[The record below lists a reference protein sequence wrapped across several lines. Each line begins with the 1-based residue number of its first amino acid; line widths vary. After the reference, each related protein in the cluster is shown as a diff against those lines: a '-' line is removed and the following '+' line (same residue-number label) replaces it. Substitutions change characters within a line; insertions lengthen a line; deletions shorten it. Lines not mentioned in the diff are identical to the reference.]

1 MQLIWGF
8 QFLGLI
14 LWAKKF
20 FMVLKKEQIAF
31 YFILLWFAFLSCVVR
46 AQQRTR
52 DRMLNLDISISG
64 DGNNHDSTKTNY
76 FSLGLLCDKYCL
88 NGLQIEA
95 LWSAD
100 RISSSGAMIS
110 GLVGVSH
117 RMKGV
122 QISGLNSVVV
132 QQMSGVQLSSIL
144 NVAGESMNGL
154 QLAAIGNLTPRLHGF
169 QFAGVNN
176 IVSEEL
182 QGVQFCSVIN
192 VAVRARR
199 SLQFSSLVNVC
210 QSSFSGVQIAATNFT
225 DSLKGLQ
232 VGLLNVCARH
242 SGGWQ
247 IGLLNWSHNT
257 SMRTIGLV
265 NLDPSTRIQMMFYG
279 GNTSKINTAV
289 RFRNQNIYTIVG
301 FGTHYLGM
309 NDKFSGS
316 LFYRKGLLF
325 PVFHKFEMGGDVGYY
340 HIENF
345 QNNDAEIPERMYS
358 LQARI
363 HLEYRLQQKLGLFLS
378 GGYSWTRYYDKNKFY
393 ERKPLVEAGIVV
405 F

>member
-1 MQLIWGF
+1 M
-8 QFLGLI
+8 
-14 LWAKKF
+14 
-20 FMVLKKEQIAF
+20 
-31 YFILLWFAFLSCVVR
+31 
-46 AQQRTR
+46 
-52 DRMLNLDISISG
+52 
-64 DGNNHDSTKTNY
+64 
-76 FSLGLLCDKYCL
+76 
-88 NGLQIEA
+88 
-95 LWSAD
+95 
-100 RISSSGAMIS
+100 
-110 GLVGVSH
+110 
-117 RMKGV
+117 
-122 QISGLNSVVV
+122 
-132 QQMSGVQLSSIL
+132 

-247 IGLLNWSHNT
+247 IGLLNWSHNP

-289 RFRNQNIYTIVG
+289 
-301 FGTHYLGM
+301 
-309 NDKFSGS
+309 
-316 LFYRKGLLF
+316 
-325 PVFHKFEMGGDVGYY
+325 
-340 HIENF
+340 
-345 QNNDAEIPERMYS
+345 
-358 LQARI
+358 
-363 HLEYRLQQKLGLFLS
+363 
-378 GGYSWTRYYDKNKFY
+378 
-393 ERKPLVEAGIVV
+393 
-405 F
+405 